1 MSAELRRHE
10 ETQKAPDNVN
20 TTADSEID
28 REEELMLQAETQALS
43 LSAFSIP
50 RAISEAAEQC
60 AQSCRA

>member
-43 LSAFSIP
+43 LSAFSIS
-50 RAISEAAEQC
+50 RALTPAAPT
-60 AQSCRA
+60 SSPG